1 MRENESRSRSLAR
14 SLRRRMTDAELILW
28 SRLRRGQMDGWKFR
42 RQHPIGPYVADF
54 ACVEGGL
61 VVEVDGATHATD
73 REIAHDQ
80 RRTAFIET
88 KGFTMFRAGNIEI
101 YNNLEGVLD
110 GVLAALPPSDPD
122 QGPGHLPRKRG
133 RKANAAAATCAA
145 NPAPNPREEPQ

>member
-1 MRENESRSRSLAR
+1 MRECESRSRSLAR
-14 SLRRRMTDAELILW
+14 SLRRRMTGAETILW

-80 RRTAFIET
+80 RRTAFIEA
-88 KGFTMFRAGNIEI
+88 KGFTVFRAGNTDI
-101 YNNLEGVLD
+101 YDNLEGVLD
-110 GVLAALPPSDPD
+110 GVLAALPPSGPD
-122 QGPGHLPRKRG
+122 QGPVHLPRKRG
-133 RKANAAAATCAA
+133 RKTDTPASEPVTQ
-145 NPAPNPREEPQ
+145 APNP